1 MTENFEVENEG
12 EMNIAKIMKLS
23 NKLSHEKKLKLD
35 NHKRRRLSSSSVDS
49 IFSDKKLNEID
60 NLNNSAIID
69 KNKIYIKSEDNNST
83 TSKSS
88 INDKIKKVTFSTV
101 EIIRVKNYKRYNK
114 LNTAKKNEEE
124 NNSDFNCILF

>member
-1 MTENFEVENEG
+1 M
-12 EMNIAKIMKLS
+12 
-23 NKLSHEKKLKLD
+23 KLD

-69 KNKIYIKSEDNNST
+69 KNKIYLKSEDNNST

-101 EIIRVKNYKRYNK
+101 EIIRIKNYKNYNK
-114 LNTAKKNEEE
+114 LNSYKSDDTKFKAKLLNKNE
-124 NNSDFNCILF
+124 NCQIF